1 MAKVKIITA
10 AEAAAQV
17 PDGAVIN
24 TEGFVQ
30 AGLSETLN
38 RALEQRFLETGH
50 PRDLTIFTVAGQGA
64 GAGTG
69 SDHFAHEGMVKRL
82 IAGHYNLAPTLRTM
96 AIEGKIEAY
105 NLPQGTMAQMIRDA
119 AGKRVGTITHV
130 GLNTYVDPRIEGA
143 KVNSKT
149 TEDIVKLIEI
159 EGEEKLLFKSQPLDV
174 TFIRG
179 TYADESGNISL
190 EKEACTLDATSLAQC
205 AKNNGGKVFVQ
216 VEKVVA
222 DGSLDPRV
230 VKIPGIYVDAVI
242 IAEGDDNAQ
251 IYKQEYDGSMT
262 GDFRVPLGS
271 LEAPKLDAKKIIA
284 RRAAMELQ
292 KGAVV
297 NLGIGVPEF
306 VSAVANEEGI
316 GDWMTLTVEAGPV
329 GGVPQGGSRFA
340 GSVNV
345 DCILDNPDT
354 ILHQSFQFDFYDGGG
369 IDQAF
374 LGLAQVDEKGNLNV
388 SKFGGRIAGC
398 GGFINISQNAKK
410 VYYLGTFT
418 TGGLKI
424 ATGDGKLEITQEGK
438 AKKFVKE
445 VEQITFSG
453 TYAAKIGQPVVYIT
467 ERAVFELRPDG
478 VYLTEIAPGIDLQ
491 TQVLDLM
498 DFVPKMDGEP
508 KLMDARLFKDEIMG
522 LAK

>member
-50 PRDLTIFTVAGQGA
+50 PKDLTIFTVAGQGA

-96 AIEGKIEAY
+96 AIKGKIEAY
-105 NLPQGTMAQMIRDA
+105 NLPQGTMAQMVRDA
-119 AGKRVGTITHV
+119 AGKRLGTLTHV

-143 KVNSKT
+143 KVNANT
-149 TEDIVKLIEI
+149 TEDIVKLVEI
-159 EGEEKLLFKSQPLDV
+159 EGEERLLFKSQPLDV
-174 TFIRG
+174 VFVRG
-179 TYADESGNISL
+179 TYADESGNITL

-222 DGSLDPRV
+222 NGSLDPRL

-345 DCILDNPDT
+345 DCILDQPY
-354 ILHQSFQFDFYDGGG
+354 QFDFYDGGG

-438 AKKFVKE
+438 SKKFIKE

-478 VYLTEIAPGIDLQ
+478 VYLTEVAPGIDLQ

-498 DFVPKMDGEP
+498 DFAPKMDGEP

-522 LAK
+522 LAE

>member
-50 PRDLTIFTVAGQGA
+50 PKDLTIFTVAGQGA

-143 KVNSKT
+143 KVNSAT

-159 EGEEKLLFKSQPLDV
+159 EGEEKLLFKCQPLDV

-190 EKEACTLDATSLAQC
+190 EKECCTLDATSLAQC

-222 DGSLDPRV
+222 NGSLDPRT

-345 DCILDNPDT
+345 DCILDQPY
-354 ILHQSFQFDFYDGGG
+354 QFDFYDGGG

-438 AKKFVKE
+438 SKKFIKE

-453 TYAAKIGQPVVYIT
+453 TYAAKIGQPVIYIT

-508 KLMDARLFKDEIMG
+508 KLMDARLFTDELMG
-522 LAK
+522 LAE

>member
-316 GDWMTLTVEAGPV
+316 GDWMTLTEEAGPV

-345 DCILDNPDT
+345 DCILDQPY
-354 ILHQSFQFDFYDGGG
+354 QFDFYDGGG

>member
-50 PRDLTIFTVAGQGA
+50 PKDLTIFTIAGQGA

-69 SDHFAHEGMVKRL
+69 ADHFAHEGMVKRL
-82 IAGHYNLAPTLRTM
+82 IAGHYNLAPTLRAM

-105 NLPQGTMAQMIRDA
+105 NLPQGTMAQMVRDA

-190 EKEACTLDATSLAQC
+190 EKECCTLDATSLAQC

-222 DGSLDPRV
+222 NGSLDPRT

-345 DCILDNPDT
+345 DCILDQPY
-354 ILHQSFQFDFYDGGG
+354 QFDFYDGGG

-424 ATGDGKLEITQEGK
+424 ATGNGKLEITQEGK
-438 AKKFVKE
+438 SKKFVKE

-453 TYAAKIGQPVVYIT
+453 SYAAKIGQPVIYIT

-498 DFVPKMDGEP
+498 DFAPKMDGEP
-508 KLMDARLFKDEIMG
+508 KLMDARLFTDELMG
-522 LAK
+522 LAE

>member
-1 MAKVKIITA
+1 MSKVKIITA

-50 PRDLTIFTVAGQGA
+50 PKDLTIFTIAGQGA

-82 IAGHYNLAPTLRTM
+82 IAGHYNLAPTLRAM

-105 NLPQGTMAQMIRDA
+105 NLPQGTMAQMVRDA

-190 EKEACTLDATSLAQC
+190 EKECCTLDATSLAQC

-222 DGSLDPRV
+222 NGSLDPRT

-345 DCILDNPDT
+345 DCILDQPY
-354 ILHQSFQFDFYDGGG
+354 QFDFYDGGG

-424 ATGDGKLEITQEGK
+424 ATGNGKLEITQEGK
-438 AKKFVKE
+438 SKKFVKE

-453 TYAAKIGQPVVYIT
+453 SYAAKIGQPVIYIT

-498 DFVPKMDGEP
+498 DFAPKMDGEP
-508 KLMDARLFKDEIMG
+508 KLMDARLFTDELMG
-522 LAK
+522 LAE

>member
-1 MAKVKIITA
+1 M
-10 AEAAAQV
+10 
-17 PDGAVIN
+17 
-24 TEGFVQ
+24 
-30 AGLSETLN
+30 
-38 RALEQRFLETGH
+38 
-50 PRDLTIFTVAGQGA
+50 AGQGA

-105 NLPQGTMAQMIRDA
+105 NLPQGTMAQMVRDA
-119 AGKRVGTITHV
+119 AGKRLGTLTHV

-143 KVNSKT
+143 KVNANT
-149 TEDIVKLIEI
+149 TEDIVKLVEI
-159 EGEEKLLFKSQPLDV
+159 EGEERLLFKSQPLDV
-174 TFIRG
+174 VFVRG
-179 TYADESGNISL
+179 TYADESGNITL

-222 DGSLDPRV
+222 NGSLDPRL

-345 DCILDNPDT
+345 DCILDQPY
-354 ILHQSFQFDFYDGGG
+354 QFDFYDGGG

-438 AKKFVKE
+438 SKKFIKE

-478 VYLTEIAPGIDLQ
+478 VYLTEVAPGIDLQ

-498 DFVPKMDGEP
+498 DFAPKMDGEP

-522 LAK
+522 LAE

>member
-50 PRDLTIFTVAGQGA
+50 PKDLTIFTIAGQGA

-82 IAGHYNLAPTLRTM
+82 IAGHYNLAPTLRAM

-105 NLPQGTMAQMIRDA
+105 NLPQGTMAQMVRDA

-190 EKEACTLDATSLAQC
+190 EKECCTLDATSLAQC

-222 DGSLDPRV
+222 NGSLDPRT

-271 LEAPKLDAKKIIA
+271 LEAPKLDAKRIIA

-345 DCILDNPDT
+345 DCILDQPY
-354 ILHQSFQFDFYDGGG
+354 QFDFYDGGG

-424 ATGDGKLEITQEGK
+424 ATGNGKLEITQEGK
-438 AKKFVKE
+438 SKKFVKE

-453 TYAAKIGQPVVYIT
+453 SYAAKIGQPVIYIT

-498 DFVPKMDGEP
+498 DFAPKMDGEP
-508 KLMDARLFKDEIMG
+508 KLMDARLFTDELMG
-522 LAK
+522 LAE

>member
-50 PRDLTIFTVAGQGA
+50 PKDLTIFTVAGQGA

-143 KVNSKT
+143 KVNSAT

-190 EKEACTLDATSLAQC
+190 EKECCTLDATSLAQC

-222 DGSLDPRV
+222 NGSLDPRT

-345 DCILDNPDT
+345 DCILDQPY
-354 ILHQSFQFDFYDGGG
+354 QFDFYDGGG

-438 AKKFVKE
+438 SKKFVKE

-453 TYAAKIGQPVVYIT
+453 TYAAKIGQPVIYIT

-508 KLMDARLFKDEIMG
+508 KLMDARLFTDELMG
-522 LAK
+522 LAE

>member
-1 MAKVKIITA
+1 M
-10 AEAAAQV
+10 
-17 PDGAVIN
+17 
-24 TEGFVQ
+24 
-30 AGLSETLN
+30 
-38 RALEQRFLETGH
+38 ETGH
-50 PRDLTIFTVAGQGA
+50 PKDLTIFTVAGQGA

-216 VEKVVA
+216 VEKIVA

-345 DCILDNPDT
+345 DCILDQPY
-354 ILHQSFQFDFYDGGG
+354 QFDFYDGGG

-453 TYAAKIGQPVVYIT
+453 TYAAKIGQPVIYIT

-522 LAK
+522 LAE

>member
-1 MAKVKIITA
+1 
-10 AEAAAQV
+10 
-17 PDGAVIN
+17 
-24 TEGFVQ
+24 
-30 AGLSETLN
+30 
-38 RALEQRFLETGH
+38 
-50 PRDLTIFTVAGQGA
+50 
-64 GAGTG
+64 
-69 SDHFAHEGMVKRL
+69 MVKRL

-105 NLPQGTMAQMIRDA
+105 NLPQGTMAQMVRDA
-119 AGKRVGTITHV
+119 AGKRLGTLTHV

-143 KVNSKT
+143 KVNANT

-179 TYADESGNISL
+179 TYADESGNITL

-222 DGSLDPRV
+222 DGSLDPRL

-345 DCILDNPDT
+345 DCILDQPY
-354 ILHQSFQFDFYDGGG
+354 QFDFYDGGG

-374 LGLAQVDEKGNLNV
+374 LGLAQVDEAGNLNV

-438 AKKFVKE
+438 SKKFVKE

-478 VYLTEIAPGIDLQ
+478 VYLTEVAPGIDLQ

-498 DFVPKMDGEP
+498 DFAPKMDGEP
-508 KLMDARLFKDEIMG
+508 KLMDARLFKEELMG
-522 LAK
+522 LAE

>member
-216 VEKVVA
+216 VEKIVA

-230 VKIPGIYVDAVI
+230 VKIPGIYVDAVV

-271 LEAPKLDAKKIIA
+271 LEAPKLDAKKIFA

-345 DCILDNPDT
+345 DCILDQPY
-354 ILHQSFQFDFYDGGG
+354 QFDFYDGGG

-453 TYAAKIGQPVVYIT
+453 TYAAKIGQPVIYIT

-508 KLMDARLFKDEIMG
+508 KLMDERLFKDELMG
-522 LAK
+522 LAE

>member
-30 AGLSETLN
+30 AGLAETLN

-50 PRDLTIFTVAGQGA
+50 PKDLTIFTVAGQGA

-82 IAGHYNLAPTLRTM
+82 IAGHYNLAPTLRAM

-105 NLPQGTMAQMIRDA
+105 NLPQGTMAQMLRDA

-143 KVNSKT
+143 KVNANT

-190 EKEACTLDATSLAQC
+190 EKECCTLDATSLAQC

-222 DGSLDPRV
+222 NGSLDPRT

-251 IYKQEYDGSMT
+251 IYKQDYDGSMT

-345 DCILDNPDT
+345 DCILDQPY
-354 ILHQSFQFDFYDGGG
+354 QFDFYDGGG

-438 AKKFVKE
+438 SKKFVKE

-478 VYLTEIAPGIDLQ
+478 VYLTEVAPGIDLQ

-498 DFVPKMDGEP
+498 DFTPKMDGEP
-508 KLMDARLFKDEIMG
+508 KLMDARLFTDELMG
-522 LAK
+522 LAE

>member
-1 MAKVKIITA
+1 M
-10 AEAAAQV
+10 
-17 PDGAVIN
+17 
-24 TEGFVQ
+24 
-30 AGLSETLN
+30 
-38 RALEQRFLETGH
+38 
-50 PRDLTIFTVAGQGA
+50 
-64 GAGTG
+64 
-69 SDHFAHEGMVKRL
+69 
-82 IAGHYNLAPTLRTM
+82 
-96 AIEGKIEAY
+96 
-105 NLPQGTMAQMIRDA
+105 
-119 AGKRVGTITHV
+119 
-130 GLNTYVDPRIEGA
+130 NTYVDPRIEGA

-190 EKEACTLDATSLAQC
+190 EKECCTLDATSLAQC

-222 DGSLDPRV
+222 NGSLDPRT

-345 DCILDNPDT
+345 DCILDQPY
-354 ILHQSFQFDFYDGGG
+354 QFDFYDGGG

-424 ATGDGKLEITQEGK
+424 ATGNGKLEITQEGK
-438 AKKFVKE
+438 SKKFVKE

-453 TYAAKIGQPVVYIT
+453 SYAAKIGQPVIYIT

-498 DFVPKMDGEP
+498 DFAPKMDGEP
-508 KLMDARLFKDEIMG
+508 KLMDARLFTDELMG
-522 LAK
+522 LAE

>member
-1 MAKVKIITA
+1 M
-10 AEAAAQV
+10 
-17 PDGAVIN
+17 
-24 TEGFVQ
+24 
-30 AGLSETLN
+30 L
-38 RALEQRFLETGH
+38 
-50 PRDLTIFTVAGQGA
+50 
-64 GAGTG
+64 
-69 SDHFAHEGMVKRL
+69 
-82 IAGHYNLAPTLRTM
+82 

-105 NLPQGTMAQMIRDA
+105 NLPQGTMAQMVRDA

-190 EKEACTLDATSLAQC
+190 EKECCTLDATSLAQC

-222 DGSLDPRV
+222 NGSLDPRT

-345 DCILDNPDT
+345 DCILDQPY
-354 ILHQSFQFDFYDGGG
+354 QFDFYDGGG

-424 ATGDGKLEITQEGK
+424 ATGNGKLEITQEGK
-438 AKKFVKE
+438 SKKFVKE

-453 TYAAKIGQPVVYIT
+453 SYAAKIGQPVIYIT

-498 DFVPKMDGEP
+498 DFAPKMDGEP
-508 KLMDARLFKDEIMG
+508 KLMDARLFTDELMG
-522 LAK
+522 LAE

>member
-50 PRDLTIFTVAGQGA
+50 PKDLTIFTVAGQGA

-143 KVNSKT
+143 KVNSAT

-190 EKEACTLDATSLAQC
+190 EKECCTLDATSLAQC

-222 DGSLDPRV
+222 NGSLDPRT

-251 IYKQEYDGSMT
+251 IYKQDYDGSMT

-345 DCILDNPDT
+345 DCILDQPY
-354 ILHQSFQFDFYDGGG
+354 QFDFYDGGG

-424 ATGDGKLEITQEGK
+424 ATGDGKLEITQGGK
-438 AKKFVKE
+438 SKKFVKE

-453 TYAAKIGQPVVYIT
+453 TYAAKIGQPVIYIT

-498 DFVPKMDGEP
+498 DFAPKMDGEP
-508 KLMDARLFKDEIMG
+508 KLMDARLFTDELMG
-522 LAK
+522 LAE

>member
-30 AGLSETLN
+30 AGLAETLN
-38 RALEQRFLETGH
+38 RALEERFLETGH
-50 PRDLTIFTVAGQGA
+50 PKDLTIFTVAGQGA

-105 NLPQGTMAQMIRDA
+105 NLPQGTMAQMVRDA
-119 AGKRVGTITHV
+119 AGKRLGTLTHV

-143 KVNSKT
+143 KVNANT

-179 TYADESGNISL
+179 TYADESGNITL

-222 DGSLDPRV
+222 DGSLDPRL

-345 DCILDNPDT
+345 DCILDQPY
-354 ILHQSFQFDFYDGGG
+354 QFDFYDGGG

-374 LGLAQVDEKGNLNV
+374 LGLAQVDEAGNLNV

-438 AKKFVKE
+438 SKKFVKE

-478 VYLTEIAPGIDLQ
+478 VYLTEVAPGIDLH

-498 DFVPKMDGEP
+498 DFAPKMDGEP
-508 KLMDARLFKDEIMG
+508 KLMDARLFKDELMG
-522 LAK
+522 LAE

>member
-50 PRDLTIFTVAGQGA
+50 PKDLTIFTIAGQGA

-82 IAGHYNLAPTLRTM
+82 IAGHYNLAPTLRAM

-105 NLPQGTMAQMIRDA
+105 NLPQGTMAQMVRDA

-190 EKEACTLDATSLAQC
+190 EKECCTLDATSLAQC

-222 DGSLDPRV
+222 NGSLDPRT

-345 DCILDNPDT
+345 DCILDQPY
-354 ILHQSFQFDFYDGGG
+354 QFDFYDGGG

-424 ATGDGKLEITQEGK
+424 ATGNGKLEITQEGK
-438 AKKFVKE
+438 SKKFVKE

-453 TYAAKIGQPVVYIT
+453 SYAAKIGQPVIYIT

-498 DFVPKMDGEP
+498 DFAPKMDGEP
-508 KLMDARLFKDEIMG
+508 KLMYARLFTDELMG
-522 LAK
+522 LAE

>member
-50 PRDLTIFTVAGQGA
+50 PKDLTIFTIAGQGA

-82 IAGHYNLAPTLRTM
+82 IAGHYNLAPTLRAM

-105 NLPQGTMAQMIRDA
+105 NLPQGTMAQMVRDA

-130 GLNTYVDPRIEGA
+130 GLNTYIDPRIEGA

-190 EKEACTLDATSLAQC
+190 EKECCTLDATSLAQC

-222 DGSLDPRV
+222 NGSLDPRT

-345 DCILDNPDT
+345 DCILDQPY
-354 ILHQSFQFDFYDGGG
+354 QFDFYDGGG

-424 ATGDGKLEITQEGK
+424 ATGNGKLEITQEGK
-438 AKKFVKE
+438 SKKFVKE

-453 TYAAKIGQPVVYIT
+453 SYAAKIGQPVIYIT

-498 DFVPKMDGEP
+498 DFAPKMDGEP
-508 KLMDARLFKDEIMG
+508 KLMDARLFTDELMG
-522 LAK
+522 LAE

>member
-50 PRDLTIFTVAGQGA
+50 PKDLTIFTVAGQGA

-190 EKEACTLDATSLAQC
+190 EKECCTLDATSLAQC

-222 DGSLDPRV
+222 NGSLDPRT

-345 DCILDNPDT
+345 DCILDQPY
-354 ILHQSFQFDFYDGGG
+354 QFDFYDGGG

-424 ATGDGKLEITQEGK
+424 ATGNGKLEITQEGK
-438 AKKFVKE
+438 SKKFVKE

-453 TYAAKIGQPVVYIT
+453 SYAAKIGQPVIYIT

-498 DFVPKMDGEP
+498 DFAPKMDGEP
-508 KLMDARLFKDEIMG
+508 KLMDARLFTDELMG
-522 LAK
+522 LAE

>member
-10 AEAAAQV
+10 AEAAAQ
-17 PDGAVIN
+17 VIN

-50 PRDLTIFTVAGQGA
+50 PKDLTIFTIAGQGA

-82 IAGHYNLAPTLRTM
+82 IAGHYNLAPTLRAM

-105 NLPQGTMAQMIRDA
+105 NLPQGTMAQMVRDA

-190 EKEACTLDATSLAQC
+190 EKECCTLDATSLAQC

-222 DGSLDPRV
+222 NGSLDPRT

-345 DCILDNPDT
+345 DCILDQPY
-354 ILHQSFQFDFYDGGG
+354 QFDFYDGGG

-424 ATGDGKLEITQEGK
+424 ATGNGKLEITQEGK
-438 AKKFVKE
+438 SKKFVKE

-453 TYAAKIGQPVVYIT
+453 SYAAKIGQPVIYIT

-498 DFVPKMDGEP
+498 DFAPKMDGEP
-508 KLMDARLFKDEIMG
+508 KLMDARLFTDELMG
-522 LAK
+522 LAE

>member
-1 MAKVKIITA
+1 MAKVKIMTA

-38 RALEQRFLETGH
+38 RALEERFLETGH

-64 GAGTG
+64 GEGTG

-82 IAGHYNLAPTLRTM
+82 IAGHYNLAPKLRTM

-105 NLPQGTMAQMIRDA
+105 NLPQGTMAQMVRDA
-119 AGKRVGTITHV
+119 AGKRIGTITHV
-130 GLNTYVDPRIEGA
+130 GLNTYVAPRIEGA
-143 KVNSKT
+143 KVNAKT

-174 TFIRG
+174 VFVRG
-179 TYADESGNISL
+179 TYADESGNITL
-190 EKEACTLDATSLAQC
+190 EKECCTLDATSLAQC

-222 DGSLDPRV
+222 NGSLDPRM
-230 VKIPGIYVDAVI
+230 VKIPGIYVDGVI

-251 IYKQEYDGSMT
+251 IYKQDYDGSMT

-284 RRAAMELQ
+284 RRAAMELENDV
-292 KGAVV
+292 VV

-316 GDWMTLTVEAGPV
+316 GDKMTLTVEAGPV

-345 DCILDNPDT
+345 DCILDQPY
-354 ILHQSFQFDFYDGGG
+354 QFDFYDGGG

-374 LGLAQVDEKGNLNV
+374 LGLAQVDEQGNLNV
-388 SKFGGRIAGC
+388 SKFSGRIAGC

-410 VYYLGTFT
+410 VYYVGTFT

-424 ATGDGKLEITQEGK
+424 ATGDGKLEIVQEGK
-438 AKKFVKE
+438 SKKFIKE

-453 TYAAKIGQPVVYIT
+453 TYAAKIGQPVMYIT

-498 DFVPKMDGEP
+498 EFAPKMDGEP
-508 KLMDARLFKDEIMG
+508 KLMDERIFKDEVMG

>member
-50 PRDLTIFTVAGQGA
+50 PKDLTIFTVAGQGA

-143 KVNSKT
+143 KVNSAT

-190 EKEACTLDATSLAQC
+190 EKECCTLDATSLAQC

-222 DGSLDPRV
+222 NGSLDPRT

-251 IYKQEYDGSMT
+251 IYKQDYDGSMT

-345 DCILDNPDT
+345 DCILDQPY
-354 ILHQSFQFDFYDGGG
+354 QFDFYDGGG

-498 DFVPKMDGEP
+498 DFAPKMDGEP
-508 KLMDARLFKDEIMG
+508 KLMDARLFTDELMG
-522 LAK
+522 LAE

>member
-30 AGLSETLN
+30 AGLAETLN
-38 RALEQRFLETGH
+38 RALEERFLETGH
-50 PRDLTIFTVAGQGA
+50 PKDLTIFTVAGQGA

-105 NLPQGTMAQMIRDA
+105 NLPQGTMAQMVRDA
-119 AGKRVGTITHV
+119 AGKRLGTLTHV

-143 KVNSKT
+143 KVNANT

-179 TYADESGNISL
+179 TYADESGNITL

-222 DGSLDPRV
+222 DGSLDPRL
-230 VKIPGIYVDAVI
+230 VKIPGIYVDAVV

-345 DCILDNPDT
+345 DCILDQPY
-354 ILHQSFQFDFYDGGG
+354 QFDFYDGGG

-374 LGLAQVDEKGNLNV
+374 LGLAQVDEAGNLNV

-438 AKKFVKE
+438 SKKFVKE

-478 VYLTEIAPGIDLQ
+478 VYLTEVAPGIDLQ

-498 DFVPKMDGEP
+498 DFAPKMDGEP
-508 KLMDARLFKDEIMG
+508 KLMDARLFKDELMG
-522 LAK
+522 LAE

>member
-50 PRDLTIFTVAGQGA
+50 PKDLTIFTIAGQGA

-82 IAGHYNLAPTLRTM
+82 IAGHYNLAPTLRAM

-105 NLPQGTMAQMIRDA
+105 NLPQGTMAQMVRDA

-190 EKEACTLDATSLAQC
+190 EKECCTLDATSLAQC

-222 DGSLDPRV
+222 NGSLDPRT

-345 DCILDNPDT
+345 DCILDQPY
-354 ILHQSFQFDFYDGGG
+354 QFDFYDGGG

-424 ATGDGKLEITQEGK
+424 ATGNGKLEIAQEGK
-438 AKKFVKE
+438 SKKFVKE

-453 TYAAKIGQPVVYIT
+453 SYAAKIGQPVIYIT

-478 VYLTEIAPGIDLQ
+478 VYLTEVAPGIDLQ

-498 DFVPKMDGEP
+498 DFAPKMDGEP
-508 KLMDARLFKDEIMG
+508 KLMDARLFTDELMG
-522 LAK
+522 LAE

>member
-50 PRDLTIFTVAGQGA
+50 PKDLTIFTVAGQGA

-119 AGKRVGTITHV
+119 AGKRLGTLTHV

-143 KVNSKT
+143 KVNANT
-149 TEDIVKLIEI
+149 TEDIVKLVEI

-174 TFIRG
+174 VFVRG
-179 TYADESGNISL
+179 TYADESGNITL
-190 EKEACTLDATSLAQC
+190 EKECCTLDATSLAQC

-222 DGSLDPRV
+222 NGSLDPRL

-242 IAEGDDNAQ
+242 IAEEDDNAQ

-345 DCILDNPDT
+345 DCILDQPY
-354 ILHQSFQFDFYDGGG
+354 QFDFYDGGG

-478 VYLTEIAPGIDLQ
+478 VYLTEVAPGIDLQ

-498 DFVPKMDGEP
+498 DFAPKMDGEP

-522 LAK
+522 LSE

>member
-50 PRDLTIFTVAGQGA
+50 PKDLTIFTVAGQGA
-64 GAGTG
+64 GAGAG

-143 KVNSKT
+143 KVNSAT

-190 EKEACTLDATSLAQC
+190 EKECCTLDATSLAQC

-222 DGSLDPRV
+222 NGSLDPRT

-251 IYKQEYDGSMT
+251 IYKQDYDGSMT

-345 DCILDNPDT
+345 DCILDQPY
-354 ILHQSFQFDFYDGGG
+354 QFDFYDGGG

-438 AKKFVKE
+438 SKKFVKE

-453 TYAAKIGQPVVYIT
+453 TYAAKIGQPVIYIT

-478 VYLTEIAPGIDLQ
+478 VYLTEVAPGIDLQ

-498 DFVPKMDGEP
+498 DFAPKMDGEP
-508 KLMDARLFKDEIMG
+508 KLMDARLFTDELMG
-522 LAK
+522 LAE

>member
-1 MAKVKIITA
+1 M
-10 AEAAAQV
+10 
-17 PDGAVIN
+17 IN

-50 PRDLTIFTVAGQGA
+50 PKDLTIFTVAGQGA

-216 VEKVVA
+216 VEKIVA
-222 DGSLDPRV
+222 DGSLDPRI

-242 IAEGDDNAQ
+242 LAEGDDNAQ

-345 DCILDNPDT
+345 DCILDQPY
-354 ILHQSFQFDFYDGGG
+354 QFDFYDGGG

-438 AKKFVKE
+438 SKKFVKE

-508 KLMDARLFKDEIMG
+508 KLMDARLFKDELMG
-522 LAK
+522 LAE

>member
-50 PRDLTIFTVAGQGA
+50 PKDLTIFTVAGQGA

-82 IAGHYNLAPTLRTM
+82 IAGNYNLAPTLRTM

-105 NLPQGTMAQMIRDA
+105 NLPQGTMAQMVRDA
-119 AGKRVGTITHV
+119 AGKRLGTLTHV

-143 KVNSKT
+143 KVNANT
-149 TEDIVKLIEI
+149 TEDIVKLVEI
-159 EGEEKLLFKSQPLDV
+159 EGEERLLFKSQPLDV
-174 TFIRG
+174 VFVRG
-179 TYADESGNISL
+179 TYADESGNITL

-222 DGSLDPRV
+222 NGSLDPRL

-271 LEAPKLDAKKIIA
+271 LEAPKLDATKIIA

-345 DCILDNPDT
+345 DCILDQPY
-354 ILHQSFQFDFYDGGG
+354 QFDFYDGGG
-369 IDQAF
+369 IDKAF

-438 AKKFVKE
+438 SKKFIKE

-453 TYAAKIGQPVVYIT
+453 TYVAKIGQPVVYIT

-478 VYLTEIAPGIDLQ
+478 VYLTEVAPGIDLQ

-498 DFVPKMDGEP
+498 DFAPKMDGEP
-508 KLMDARLFKDEIMG
+508 KLLDARLFKDEIMG
-522 LAK
+522 LAE

>member
-50 PRDLTIFTVAGQGA
+50 PKDLTIFTVAGQGA

-143 KVNSKT
+143 KVNSAT

-190 EKEACTLDATSLAQC
+190 EKECCTLDATSLAQC

-222 DGSLDPRV
+222 NGSLDPRT

-345 DCILDNPDT
+345 DCILDQPY
-354 ILHQSFQFDFYDGGG
+354 QFDFYDGGG

-438 AKKFVKE
+438 SKKFIKE

-453 TYAAKIGQPVVYIT
+453 TYAAKIGQPVIYIT

-508 KLMDARLFKDEIMG
+508 KLMDARLFTDELMG
-522 LAK
+522 LAE

>member
-50 PRDLTIFTVAGQGA
+50 PKDLTIFTIAGQGA

-82 IAGHYNLAPTLRTM
+82 IAGHYNLAPTLRAM

-105 NLPQGTMAQMIRDA
+105 NLPQGTMAQMVRDA

-190 EKEACTLDATSLAQC
+190 EKECCTLDATSLAQC

-222 DGSLDPRV
+222 NGSLDPRT

-271 LEAPKLDAKKIIA
+271 LEAPKLDAKKILV
-284 RRAAMELQ
+284 RRATMELQ

-345 DCILDNPDT
+345 DCILDQPY
-354 ILHQSFQFDFYDGGG
+354 QFDFYDGGG

-424 ATGDGKLEITQEGK
+424 ATGNGKLEITQEGK
-438 AKKFVKE
+438 SKKFVKE

-453 TYAAKIGQPVVYIT
+453 SYAAKIGQPVIYIT

-498 DFVPKMDGEP
+498 DFAPKMDGEP
-508 KLMDARLFKDEIMG
+508 KLMDARLFTDELMG
-522 LAK
+522 LAE

>member
-50 PRDLTIFTVAGQGA
+50 PKDLTIFTVAGQGA

-216 VEKVVA
+216 VEKIVA

-345 DCILDNPDT
+345 DCILDQPY
-354 ILHQSFQFDFYDGGG
+354 QFDFYDGGG

-453 TYAAKIGQPVVYIT
+453 AYAAKIGQPVIYIT

-498 DFVPKMDGEP
+498 DFVPKMEGEP

-522 LAK
+522 LAE

>member
-216 VEKVVA
+216 VEKIVA

-345 DCILDNPDT
+345 DCILDQPY
-354 ILHQSFQFDFYDGGG
+354 QFDFYDGGG

-438 AKKFVKE
+438 SKKFVKE

-522 LAK
+522 LAE

>member
-50 PRDLTIFTVAGQGA
+50 PKDLTIFTVAGQGA

-190 EKEACTLDATSLAQC
+190 EKECCTLDATSLAQC

-222 DGSLDPRV
+222 NGSLDPRT

-329 GGVPQGGSRFA
+329 GVPQGGSRFA

-345 DCILDNPDT
+345 DCILDQPY
-354 ILHQSFQFDFYDGGG
+354 QFDFYDGGG

-424 ATGDGKLEITQEGK
+424 ATGNGKLEITQEGK
-438 AKKFVKE
+438 SKKFVKE

-453 TYAAKIGQPVVYIT
+453 SYAAKIGQPVIYIT

-498 DFVPKMDGEP
+498 DFAPKMDGEP
-508 KLMDARLFKDEIMG
+508 KLMDARLFTDELMG
-522 LAK
+522 LAE

>member
-1 MAKVKIITA
+1 MAKVKIMTA
-10 AEAAAQV
+10 AEAAAMV

-30 AGLSETLN
+30 AGLAETLN
-38 RALEQRFLETGH
+38 KALEQRFLETGH
-50 PRDLTIFTVAGQGA
+50 PKDLTIFTVAGQGA

-105 NLPQGTMAQMIRDA
+105 NLPQGTMAQMVRDA

-159 EGEEKLLFKSQPLDV
+159 EGQEKLLFLSQPLDV

-190 EKEACTLDATSLAQC
+190 DKECCSLDATSLAQC

-222 DGSLDPRV
+222 NGSLDPRK
-230 VKIPGIYVDAVI
+230 VKIPGIYVDGVI

-251 IYKQEYDGSMT
+251 IYKQDYDGSMT

-271 LEAPKLDAKKIIA
+271 LEPPVLDAKKIIA
-284 RRAAMELQ
+284 RRAAMELENDV
-292 KGAVV
+292 VV

-316 GDWMTLTVEAGPV
+316 GDKMTLTVEAGPV

-345 DCILDNPDT
+345 DCILDQPY
-354 ILHQSFQFDFYDGGG
+354 QFDFYDGGG

-374 LGLAQVDEKGNLNV
+374 LGLAQVDEAGNLNV

-424 ATGDGKLEITQEGK
+424 ATGDGKLAITQEGK
-438 AKKFVKE
+438 SKKFIKE

-453 TYAAKIGQPVVYIT
+453 TYAAKVGQPVMYIT

-491 TQVLDLM
+491 TQILDLM
-498 DFVPKMDGEP
+498 DFAPKMDGEP
-508 KLMDARLFKDEIMG
+508 KLMDERIFKDEIMG

>member
-50 PRDLTIFTVAGQGA
+50 PKDLTIFTVAGQGA

-105 NLPQGTMAQMIRDA
+105 NLPQGTMAQMVRDA
-119 AGKRVGTITHV
+119 AGKRLGTLTHV

-143 KVNSKT
+143 KVNANT
-149 TEDIVKLIEI
+149 TEDIVKLVEI
-159 EGEEKLLFKSQPLDV
+159 EGEERLLFKSQPLDV
-174 TFIRG
+174 VFVRG
-179 TYADESGNISL
+179 TYADESGNITL

-222 DGSLDPRV
+222 NGSLDPRL

-251 IYKQEYDGSMT
+251 IYKQDYDGSMT

-345 DCILDNPDT
+345 DCILDQPY
-354 ILHQSFQFDFYDGGG
+354 QFDFYDGGG

-438 AKKFVKE
+438 SKKFVKE

-453 TYAAKIGQPVVYIT
+453 TYAAKIGQPVIYIT

-478 VYLTEIAPGIDLQ
+478 VYLTEVAPGIDLQ

-498 DFVPKMDGEP
+498 DFAPKMDGEP

-522 LAK
+522 LAE

>member
-50 PRDLTIFTVAGQGA
+50 PKDLTIFTVAGQGA

-105 NLPQGTMAQMIRDA
+105 NLPQGTMAQMVRDA
-119 AGKRVGTITHV
+119 AGKRLGTLTHV

-143 KVNSKT
+143 KVNANT
-149 TEDIVKLIEI
+149 TEDIVKLVEI
-159 EGEEKLLFKSQPLDV
+159 EGEERLLFKSQPLDV
-174 TFIRG
+174 VFVRG
-179 TYADESGNISL
+179 TYADESGNITL

-222 DGSLDPRV
+222 NGSLDPRL

-271 LEAPKLDAKKIIA
+271 LEAPQLDAKKIIA

-345 DCILDNPDT
+345 DCILDQPY
-354 ILHQSFQFDFYDGGG
+354 QFDFYDGGG

-498 DFVPKMDGEP
+498 DFAPKMDGEP
-508 KLMDARLFKDEIMG
+508 KLMDARLFTDELMG
-522 LAK
+522 LAE